1 MTWLTVELDFCKVG
15 ELTPRLC
22 MWGELTPRPVMPPP
36 RIIYAGSVTVNEGNN
51 RFFEPA
57 PGRNWVI
64 GVRAAQM
71 F

>member
-1 MTWLTVELDFCKVG
+1 MN
-15 ELTPRLC
+15 
-22 MWGELTPRPVMPPP
+22 PRPVMPPP
-36 RIIYAGSVTVNEGNN
+36 RIIYAGSVTVNAGNN

>member
-1 MTWLTVELDFCKVG
+1 
-15 ELTPRLC
+15 
-22 MWGELTPRPVMPPP
+22 MPTP
-36 RIIYAGSVTVNEGNN
+36 RIICSGSVIVNAGNN

>member
-1 MTWLTVELDFCKVG
+1 
-15 ELTPRLC
+15 
-22 MWGELTPRPVMPPP
+22 MPPP
-36 RIIYAGSVTVNEGNN
+36 RIIYAGSVTVNAGNN
-51 RFFEPA
+51 RFFKPV